1 MTKLIFAVTAD
12 LVQEERE
19 SLLQV
24 WRKHKSTEPRGI
36 SEIPASSGWVLGAVE
51 VPWGLRQFRWGGKP
65 SLAPCGSHY
74 CCFWQLP
81 EEVAMH
87 RLYCRLEQPA
97 LPLDC
102 SVLLSIGLLIVGSSE
117 SFILS

>member
-1 MTKLIFAVTAD
+1 
-12 LVQEERE
+12 
-19 SLLQV
+19 
-24 WRKHKSTEPRGI
+24 
-36 SEIPASSGWVLGAVE
+36 
-51 VPWGLRQFRWGGKP
+51 
-65 SLAPCGSHY
+65 
-74 CCFWQLP
+74 
-81 EEVAMH
+81 MH